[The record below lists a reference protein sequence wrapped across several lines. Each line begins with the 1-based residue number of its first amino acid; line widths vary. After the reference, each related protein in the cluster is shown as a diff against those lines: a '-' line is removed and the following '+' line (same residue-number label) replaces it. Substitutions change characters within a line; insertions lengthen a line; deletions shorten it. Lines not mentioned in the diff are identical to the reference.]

1 MKRILLLCFAV
12 IGISTLVKAETPL
25 AGGKVSGRIYTDAFV
40 NTVGDFNSAS
50 MAFEV
55 TRAYFGYTNEFAE
68 GWSAFVLLD
77 IGSIN
82 DDSEYALIRRYTYFK
97 NAGVKYKKNGW
108 ELQLGLIG
116 TYQFKLQEKLWGKRY
131 IRKSFQDEFKFNAS
145 ADLGFFVK
153 KSLSDVFDV
162 DFMIANG
169 EGYKDFQYDDFL
181 RYSAGLVAKPADFE
195 FRAGI
200 DLAPNDDNINTV
212 YTLYGAYKGEK
223 FKLGADYTMENNY
236 KNREGYSR
244 QGGSVYGELYFAD
257 KWSVFGRYDMIYSNI
272 LDGDERPWNLSKDG
286 SALVGGLECAVNKHL
301 KASLNYQDWMPYA
314 KNLDYASAVYL
325 NLEINF

>member
-12 IGISTLVKAETPL
+12 IGISTIGRAETPL
-25 AGGKVSGRIYTDAFV
+25 AGGKVTGRIFTDAYV
-40 NTVGDFNSAS
+40 NTIGDYNSAS

-55 TRAYFGYTNEFAE
+55 TRAYFGYSNEFAE

-97 NAGVKYKKNGW
+97 NAGLKYKKNGW

-131 IRKSFQDEFKFNAS
+131 IRKSFQDEFKFNSS

-153 KSLSDVFDV
+153 KSLNDIFDV

-181 RYSAGLVAKPADFE
+181 RYSAGVVAKPADFQ

-200 DLAPNDDNINTV
+200 DLAPNNDNINTV
-212 YTLYGAYKGEK
+212 YTLYGGYKGEK
-223 FKLGADYTMENNY
+223 FKLGADFTLEQNY
-236 KNREGYSR
+236 KNREGYTR
-244 QGGSVYGELYFAD
+244 QGGSVFGELFLSD
-257 KWSVFGRYDMIYSNI
+257 KLSIFGRYDMIYSNI
-272 LDGDERPWNLSKDG
+272 LEGDERPWNLSKDG
-286 SALVGGLECAVNKHL
+286 SALVGGLEYSVNKHMR
-301 KASLNYQDWMPYA
+301 ASLNYQDWMPYA
-314 KNLDYASAVYL
+314 KNLDYASAIYL